1 MKRVEV
7 HWDDAAHYKDAK
19 DLQEIREL
27 TVMKCK
33 SMGYLTR
40 KGKKLVCVS
49 QEALEDGRYR
59 DTDVIPRCLV
69 TKIVVLHEH

>member
-7 HWDDAAHYKDAK
+7 HWIDAAHYTDAK
-19 DLQEIREL
+19 DKREISE
-27 TVMKCK
+27 VSVCKCK

-40 KGKKLVCVS
+40 KDKKLVCVS
-49 QEALEDGRYR
+49 QELLEDGRYR